1 MFDEDKPDWQAERDE
16 LRELLA
22 QRDRHADRLPR
33 PVEAAYNAA
42 RRTTIN
48 AHYTHPQIA
57 QAMWDLAGSLG
68 FAGGNVLEPGCGLGT
83 FIGLAPHGTA
93 MTGVELDETTAA
105 IAQQL
110 YPEQRIVARSF
121 ADPTRA
127 RDGSFDMAI
136 GNVPFADV
144 KLHDPRHNPAGHS
157 IHNHFIC
164 KALALTKPG
173 GLVVLLT
180 SRYTLDARNPSARN
194 DMSELGDLL
203 AAVRLPTGAHRRMA
217 GTEALTDLLVF
228 RRRQPGTTPG
238 TSTSWLRTREI
249 DVTGSSQRVNE
260 HFIAHPDH
268 VLGEL
273 TVGHGMYGA
282 QTLTVNGTIDPAVI
296 AQHIEA
302 ITTELVDED
311 LARTPPAS
319 ETEGQRQAEGDV
331 SPEAPVVLAPEGLWD
346 GHLLVLADG
355 SFAEVQDGQQVP
367 LEVPRTIRGELR
379 HLVGLRDSARRLLTL
394 EAATIEDTP
403 QITALRDHLRTDYEQ
418 YVTRFGPLNRA
429 ELRRRGS
436 DPDTGETMYS
446 RVIPK
451 AAKLIMRDPFGPL
464 VLSLEVF
471 DEEAGQAHPA
481 GILRERQIA
490 QRVPVKGVETPSEA
504 LAVCLDT
511 HGTVELETVAGLL
524 GIEAATVRAE
534 LGELVYDD
542 PTTGELVPA
551 AQYLSGNVRV
561 KLEQARQALAT
572 RPELAVN
579 VTALEAAV
587 PAPLGADEV
596 IPRMGAGWI
605 NAETHQE
612 FLREL
617 LEDRALRVEH
627 GGGSTWGVRGS
638 GYGMLARSEWGTDR
652 MPAPQIAK
660 ALLEQRA
667 IQVTDEI
674 DDGRRVLNPEATAA
688 AQEKGTAMQE
698 RFAEW
703 CWEQPARAA
712 RLLDEYNRRFN
723 AIVLRD
729 YTRDGERLTLPGLA
743 GSFVPR
749 AHQRTAVARIL
760 SEPAVLL
767 AHAVGAGKTASMAI
781 GAVELKRLGM
791 VRKPVIVVPN
801 HMLEQFSREFLQLYP
816 QARVLA
822 AGSEDVNKDNRRRFV
837 ARVASNDW
845 DAVVMTRSAF
855 ERIPVSVEAE
865 KRYHEREIDK
875 LRTYLTRAKGDRNS
889 LTVKRIEKAVLS
901 MEQRLKKRLD
911 TRQDPGISFEETGID
926 YVIADEA
933 HAYKNLM
940 TLSNIPDAGI
950 GGSNRA
956 QDMHLKLEYL
966 RERHG
971 RRVVTFATA
980 TPIANSITEAHVVQR
995 FLRPDLL
1002 QDAGVETFDAWA
1014 ATFARTVT
1022 QIEMAPQ
1029 GAGNYRQKTRFASFD
1044 NVPEMLRM
1052 WHVAADVKTIEGL
1065 ALPVPLLKE
1074 RRSAAGKLER
1084 TPETAVIAASHAA
1097 QTYFGQLGDRAEK
1110 VHARAVGPT
1119 EDNMLKISTDGRKA
1133 ALDMRLVTGERVEE
1147 PCKLDIVAN
1156 NVTAIWAQHRNIT
1169 YTDPE
1174 TGVVS
1179 PTPGALQLVF
1189 CDLGTPNEDRWDAYH
1204 ELRSLL
1210 AAQGVPERHVRFIHD
1225 AGSDQE
1231 KARLFQACRAG
1242 QVAVLIGSTE
1252 KMGVGTNIQ
1261 ARAAALHHIDC
1272 AWRPADIEQR
1282 EGRIIRQGN
1291 QNPEVRVIRYVVAGS
1306 FDAYMWQTV
1315 ERKARFIAQ
1324 VMGGK
1329 LDVRQVEDIGDST
1342 LSYAEVKAL
1351 ASGDPLILQR
1361 EHANAEHTRLGRL
1374 ERAHHRNREQLRYTI
1389 TTQQL
1394 AAEQRTKDLEQLDVA
1409 LGSYKDT
1416 HGERF
1421 AMTIAG
1427 TTYTERPAAAAA
1439 LHDWLEREAGRMVKP
1454 VGTLGGIQIDAT
1466 TRYDTIT
1473 GLREGVLVLH
1483 GIPGTQAAHAPLS
1496 QLNVNPLG
1504 LIQQLE
1510 HRVNGLAELRQATAT
1525 RKQAA
1530 EQEAGRAREGLQR
1543 PFKYADQLA
1552 AASRRLADINQQMTE
1567 RQDTQA
1573 REQHAQ
1579 AVNGDQSPSSD
1590 PSEITVPVAPA
1601 GPPPP
1606 TPARAEVP
1614 SRRPVPPVTRI
1625 SRETAINAPSSEH
1638 GRG

>member
-1 MFDEDKPDWQAERDE
+1 
-16 LRELLA
+16 
-22 QRDRHADRLPR
+22 
-33 PVEAAYNAA
+33 
-42 RRTTIN
+42 
-48 AHYTHPQIA
+48 
-57 QAMWDLAGSLG
+57 
-68 FAGGNVLEPGCGLGT
+68 
-83 FIGLAPHGTA
+83 
-93 MTGVELDETTAA
+93 
-105 IAQQL
+105 
-110 YPEQRIVARSF
+110 
-121 ADPTRA
+121 
-127 RDGSFDMAI
+127 
-136 GNVPFADV
+136 
-144 KLHDPRHNPAGHS
+144 
-157 IHNHFIC
+157 
-164 KALALTKPG
+164 
-173 GLVVLLT
+173 
-180 SRYTLDARNPSARN
+180 
-194 DMSELGDLL
+194 
-203 AAVRLPTGAHRRMA
+203 
-217 GTEALTDLLVF
+217 
-228 RRRQPGTTPG
+228 
-238 TSTSWLRTREI
+238 
-249 DVTGSSQRVNE
+249 
-260 HFIAHPDH
+260 
-268 VLGEL
+268 
-273 TVGHGMYGA
+273 MYGA
-282 QTLTVNGTIDPAVI
+282 QTLGVNGTVDAAAI
-296 AQHIEA
+296 AQHLEA
-302 ITTELVDED
+302 ITTDLVDDD
-311 LARTPPAS
+311 LERTPTS
-319 ETEGQRQAEGDV
+319 ETEQRQAEGDV
-331 SPEAPVVLAPEGLWD
+331 SPEPPVVLAPEGLWD

-379 HLVGLRDSARRLLTL
+379 HLVGLRDSARRLLSL
-394 EAATIEDTP
+394 EAATIQDTP
-403 QITALRDHLRTDYEQ
+403 QIAALREHLRIDYEQ
-418 YVTRFGPLNRA
+418 YLARFGPLNRA

-436 DPDTGETMYS
+436 DPETGEVLYS

-451 AAKLIMRDPFGPL
+451 AAKIIIRDPFGPL

-471 DEEAGQAHPA
+471 DEETGQAHPA
-481 GILRERQIA
+481 GVLRERQIA
-490 QRVPVKGVETPSEA
+490 QRVPVNGVETPQEA

-511 HGTVELETVAGLL
+511 HGTVDLERIAGLL
-524 GIEAATVRAE
+524 GIQQASARAE

-542 PTTGELVPA
+542 PVTGELVPA

-561 KLEQARQALAT
+561 KLDQARQALAT
-572 RPELAVN
+572 RAELAVN
-579 VTALEAAV
+579 VTALQAAV
-587 PAPLGADEV
+587 PAPLGAEEV
-596 IPRMGAGWI
+596 TARIGAGWI
-605 NAETHQE
+605 NADTHQQ

-617 LEDRALRVEH
+617 LEDRDLRVEH

-638 GYGMLARSEWGTDR
+638 TYGMLARSEWGTDR

-667 IQVTDEI
+667 IQVTDETE
-674 DDGRRVLNPEATAA
+674 DGRRVLNPEASAA

-703 CWEQPARAA
+703 CWEQPERAA
-712 RLLDEYNRRFN
+712 RLLEEYNRRFN

-743 GSFVPR
+743 RSFVPR
-749 AHQRTAVARIL
+749 THQRTAVARIL
-760 SEPAVLL
+760 NEPAVLL

-801 HMLEQFSREFLQLYP
+801 HMLEQFAREFLQLYP

-822 AGSEDVNKDNRRRFV
+822 AGSEELSKEHRRRFV

-855 ERIPVSVEAE
+855 ERIPVSVEVE
-865 KRYHEREIDK
+865 QRYHERELDK
-875 LRTYLTRAKGDRNS
+875 LRAFLTRAKADRNS

-911 TRQDPGISFEETGID
+911 TRQDPGVSFEETGID

-933 HAYKNLM
+933 HAYKNLL
-940 TLSNIPDAGI
+940 TLSNIPDAAI

-1002 QDAGVETFDAWA
+1002 ADAGVETFDAWA

-1052 WHVAADVKTIEGL
+1052 WHVAADVKTIEDL
-1065 ALPVPLLKE
+1065 ALPVPLLKQRANAE
-1074 RRSAAGKLER
+1074 GKLER
-1084 TPETAVIAASHAA
+1084 TPETTVINASRAA
-1097 QTYFGQLGDRAEK
+1097 QDYFTALGDRAEK
-1110 VHARAVGPT
+1110 VHARAVDPT

-1133 ALDMRLVTGERVEE
+1133 ALDMRLVTGEAVQE
-1147 PCKLDIVAN
+1147 PCKLEIVAN
-1156 NVTAIWAQHRNIT
+1156 NVTAIWAQHRNLT
-1169 YTDPE
+1169 YSDPE
-1174 TGVVS
+1174 TGVAS

-1189 CDLGTPNEDRWDAYH
+1189 CDLGTPNEDRWDAYS

-1210 AAQGVPERHVRFIHD
+1210 AAQGVPERQVRFIHE

-1261 ARAAALHHIDC
+1261 ARAVALHHVDC

-1315 ERKARFIAQ
+1315 ERKAKFIAQ

-1351 ASGDPLILQR
+1351 ASGDPLILKR
-1361 EHANAEHTRLGRL
+1361 EHANAEHTRLKRL

-1389 TTQQL
+1389 TTQQH
-1394 AAEQRTKDLEQLDVA
+1394 AVQQRGKELEQIDATLA
-1409 LGSYKDT
+1409 SYKDT
-1416 HGERF
+1416 RGERF
-1421 AMTIAG
+1421 AMTIHG

-1439 LHDWLEREAGRMVKP
+1439 LHDWLEHEAGRMVKP
-1454 VGTLGGIQIDAT
+1454 VGTLGAVQIDAM
-1466 TRYDTIT
+1466 TRHDTAT
-1473 GLREGVLVLH
+1473 GIREGVLILH
-1483 GIPGTQAAHAPLS
+1483 GVPGTQPAHAPLS
-1496 QLNVNPLG
+1496 QLNANPLG

-1510 HRVNGLAELRQATAT
+1510 HRVNSLPELRQTTAT
-1525 RKQAA
+1525 RQQAA
-1530 EQEAGRAREGLQR
+1530 QQEAARAREALQR
-1543 PFKYADQLA
+1543 PFKYADQLDA
-1552 AASRRLADINQQMTE
+1552 AARRLAEINQQMTD
-1567 RQDTQA
+1567 RQDATAHEQHTQA
-1573 REQHAQ
+1573 L
-1579 AVNGDQSPSSD
+1579 NSDPSPSSNH
-1590 PSEITVPVAPA
+1590 SEISAPAAPA
-1601 GPPPP
+1601 GPHPPA
-1606 TPARAEVP
+1606 PARAELP
-1614 SRRPVPPVTRI
+1614 SRRPVPPTARI
-1625 SRETAINAPSSEH
+1625 SRETAINTPSREQ
-1638 GRG
+1638 GRGQ